1 MIVFFGFLLLFLL
14 VSLFLYRDK
23 ITRDK
28 RRLQELKDSWGH
40 QKIDDF
46 NFFQISKYV
55 ERNPLPAYHRL
66 SQQTLADIDFHEL
79 FVVVDR
85 TLTRIGQQFL
95 FDKLQKP
102 TDNIS
107 ELKKLDETAD
117 AFVNDQTLREKVQ
130 EILFPLG
137 HKDAYY
143 IESLLG
149 KKLIERPS
157 WFPYLFVSPLLIV
170 TLVVISFKNP
180 VAIICLIIPFVANSI
195 IHFWNKSNTFSFL
208 TSFPQLDSLINVSK
222 KLNSLPQFNSEDTAA
237 SIKSLAGFQQKFG
250 FMKFGADSS
259 ASGDLG
265 TIAYYFVE
273 LIKALT
279 LVEVFAFFNLIRE
292 LENQKSAVS
301 RLFRF
306 VGETDTALS
315 VASLRAGR
323 RATCKPDFT
332 PSRKEIIMTEGYHP
346 LIRKCVPNTLH
357 IKGRSILITGSNMS
371 GKTTF
376 LRSVM
381 INALLGQTLYT
392 CFAKSFIV
400 PIVKHYS
407 SIRIQDDVLEGK
419 SLYFQ
424 EVSTMREL
432 IESSSENSQGL
443 FILDEV
449 FKGTN
454 TVERIAASKAILSFL
469 NKGDNI
475 VLVATH
481 DLELTKLLDQEYDL
495 YHFTEVIENNEL
507 IFDHTIKEGQL
518 KTRNAIRLL
527 QLSKFPDEV
536 VNEARNLSESFLKT
550 PSTL

>member
-1 MIVFFGFLLLFLL
+1 MIFFFGFLLFFAI
-14 VSLFLYRDK
+14 VSFFLYRGKK
-23 ITRDK
+23 IRDK
-28 RRLQELKDSWGH
+28 RRLQELMDNWGH

-46 NFFQISKYV
+46 NFFQISKYF
-55 ERNPLPAYHRL
+55 ERNPLPSYHRL
-66 SQQTLADIDFHEL
+66 SEQTLSDIDFHEL

-85 TLTRIGQQFL
+85 TMTRIGQQFL

-102 TDNIS
+102 SDTID
-107 ELKKLDETAD
+107 ELKKLDSTANVF
-117 AFVNDQTLREKVQ
+117 AQDQTLRLKVQ
-130 EILFPLG
+130 EILFALE

-149 KKLIERPS
+149 KKLMPRPS
-157 WFPYLFVSPLLIV
+157 WFPYLFISPLLII

-180 VAIICLIIPFVANSI
+180 VAIICLIIPFVVNSI

-222 KLNSLPQFNSEDTAA
+222 KLHSMPEF
-237 SIKSLAGFQQKFG
+237 KSDDVAMSTKALAGFQQKFG
-250 FMKFGADSS
+250 FMKFGADNS
-259 ASGDLG
+259 AGGDLG
-265 TIAYYFVE
+265 MIAYYLVE
-273 LIKALT
+273 LLKAFT
-279 LVEVFAFFNLIRE
+279 LVEVFAFFNLIKE
-292 LENQKSAVS
+292 LENQQSSVS

-306 VGETDTALS
+306 VGEIDTALS
-315 VASLRAGR
+315 VASLRSGKR
-323 RATCKPDFT
+323 KTCTPEFT
-332 PSRKEIIMTEGYHP
+332 PARKEIIMTDGYHP
-346 LIRKCVPNTLH
+346 LIKKCVPNTLH
-357 IKGRSILITGSNMS
+357 IKNKSILITGSNMS

-376 LRSVM
+376 LRSIM
-381 INALLGQTLYT
+381 INALLAQTLYT
-392 CFAKSFIV
+392 CFAKSFTV
-400 PIVKHYS
+400 PFLKHYS

-432 IESSSENSQGL
+432 IESSKENNQSL

-469 NKGDNI
+469 NKNDNI

-481 DLELTKLLDQEYDL
+481 DLELTKLLDSEYDL
-495 YHFTEVIENNEL
+495 YHFTEIIENNEL

-527 QLSKFPDEV
+527 QISKFPDEV
-536 VNEARNLSESFLKT
+536 VNEAKELSDLFLRT
-550 PSTL
+550 SNP